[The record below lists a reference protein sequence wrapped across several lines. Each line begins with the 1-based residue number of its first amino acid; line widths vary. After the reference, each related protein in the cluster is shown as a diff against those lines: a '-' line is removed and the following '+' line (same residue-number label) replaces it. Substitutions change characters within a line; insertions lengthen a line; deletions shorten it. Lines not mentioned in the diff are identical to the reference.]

1 MIARI
6 TGEVVERSSSTLV
19 VQAGGVGYLLRV
31 PATLAVSVR
40 EGDTVTLHTHF
51 HVREDAQDLYGF
63 LERASLIFFEKLIG
77 VSGVGPKTAL
87 HLMALGTVAE
97 IKSAVARED
106 VAFLTSVSG
115 IGRKT
120 AERIV
125 VELKEAMQKETGAAV
140 QAATP
145 ALQEV
150 AEALASLGYKTSEI
164 QDVLGRVRAG
174 SVDGTTEALLKQ
186 ALQHLQHT

>member
-1 MIARI
+1 M
-6 TGEVVERSSSTLV
+6 
-19 VQAGGVGYLLRV
+19 
-31 PATLAVSVR
+31 
-40 EGDTVTLHTHF
+40 
-51 HVREDAQDLYGF
+51 
-63 LERASLIFFEKLIG
+63 
-77 VSGVGPKTAL
+77 
-87 HLMALGTVAE
+87 
-97 IKSAVARED
+97 
-106 VAFLTSVSG
+106 
-115 IGRKT
+115 
-120 AERIV
+120 

-174 SVDGTTEALLKQ
+174 SVDSTTEALLKQ